1 MAAINRRTLLKEI
14 LPGAAVATIGV
25 ATAGWAI
32 APKVAAAVPLA
43 VDKTTGAA
51 IDDLVEKAQHR
62 RRRWVCWWSRSRRRR
77 VCGWRW
83 V

>member
-1 MAAINRRTLLKEI
+1 MLDGVLADKLQ
-14 LPGAAVATIGV
+14 VTIGV

-32 APKVAAAVPLA
+32 APKVAEALPLA
-43 VDKTTGAA
+43 PVETGAA
-51 IDDLVEKAQHR
+51 AIGDLVEKAQPR

-77 VCGWRW
+77 VCGWRC